1 MNNSQCP
8 GVLSGLKHAL
18 RPERIPRPSRSS
30 LKTRPKDYL
39 CVVRL
44 IKCHPED
51 LLSIIQGHSGAVK
64 LCNYKIKRK
73 NRALF
78 LAVSR
83 ICPTFAVTTGQ
94 STIVDVATQK
104 TGRSLAQNGRT
115 LFSASLLLQRP
126 STSRTILLRFNF
138 STNILARIMC
148 VSETSVKQNLYLLKK
163 KMGLGKEDDSVRKFI
178 QKF

>member
-1 MNNSQCP
+1 M
-8 GVLSGLKHAL
+8 
-18 RPERIPRPSRSS
+18 
-30 LKTRPKDYL
+30 
-39 CVVRL
+39 
-44 IKCHPED
+44 
-51 LLSIIQGHSGAVK
+51 
-64 LCNYKIKRK
+64 
-73 NRALF
+73 
-78 LAVSR
+78 AVSR

-115 LFSASLLLQRP
+115 LFPVSLLLQRP

-163 KMGLGKEDDSVRKFI
+163 KWAWVKRMSLFENSYRSFRTKHLQNKKNAAKIEEDKYLFDSEVLPITASGSNHRKRYD
-178 QKF
+178 KKVM